1 MDQMAS
7 REQIELMAHLMR
19 RAGFGASRA
28 EIERRADSGYEET
41 VEELLRPED
50 QPEVDM
56 ALFLRYHPAAERSSS
71 LPNSQLNWLYRMV
84 NTQRPLEEKMAL
96 FWHHVFA
103 TGYDKVE
110 SPAEMLDQIGMF
122 RESGMGNYEELL
134 VKLARNPTMIF
145 WLDNNENHRRAPN
158 ENWGRELLELFAM
171 GVGGYTEDDVKECAR
186 AFTGWTIGYKIHWL
200 LWGPHL
206 WPFEYHPEDH
216 DNGAKKFLGHE
227 GNFNGGDIIDVIVRQ
242 PMTARFV
249 ARHLYNFFVA
259 DEPQVPAWPF
269 EAPKDPAAIDTLA
282 RVFVE
287 SGLEVKPVLRVLFN
301 SEFFKEATY
310 RKVRSPAEVVAG
322 TLRVTGDLHGPDP
335 TWPEVATEPDNMGQA
350 LMNPPSVE
358 GWHTGREWINSGAL
372 VNRVNFVSER
382 VRNTDLPGVKDIVD
396 HVAASNR
403 STMTPDELVVQCL
416 DLVGPLHVRPDTR
429 AELVAQAELDGPV
442 SWESEQD
449 FQESSR
455 RVGDLLALIAGT
467 REYQMG

>member
-1 MDQMAS
+1 MAN
-7 REQIELMAHLMR
+7 REQIDLMAHLMR
-19 RAGFGASRA
+19 RAGFGAPRA
-28 EIERRADSGYEET
+28 EIERRADVGYAET
-41 VEELLRPED
+41 VEELLSPED

-56 ALFLRYHPAAERSSS
+56 ALFLRYHPGAERSNVLAS
-71 LPNSQLNWLYRMV
+71 SQLNWLYRMV

-110 SPAEMLDQIGMF
+110 SPVEMLDQIEMF
-122 RESGMGNYEELL
+122 RQDGMGNYEELL
-134 VKLARNPTMIF
+134 AKLARNPTMIF

-216 DNGAKKFLGHE
+216 DNDAKSFLGHH
-227 GNFNGGDIIDVIVRQ
+227 GNFNGDDIIDVIVRQ
-242 PMTARFV
+242 PMMARFV
-249 ARHLYNFFVA
+249 ARHLYNFFIA
-259 DEPQVPAWPF
+259 DEPPVPAWPF
-269 EAPKDPAAIDTLA
+269 EPPKDPAAIDTLA
-282 RVFVE
+282 HAFVE
-287 SGLEVKPVLRVLFN
+287 AGLEMKPVLRVLFN
-301 SEFFKEATY
+301 SDFFKEATY

-335 TWPEVATEPDNMGQA
+335 AWTEVANAPGNMGQA

-382 VRNTDLPGVKDIVD
+382 VRNTDLPGVKDIVAR
-396 HVAASNR
+396 VASSNG
-403 STMTPDELVVQCL
+403 SSMTPDELVAQCL
-416 DLVGPLHVRPDTR
+416 DLVGSVEVKPQTR
-429 AELVAQAELDGPV
+429 DELVAQAGSAGPV
-442 SWESEQD
+442 SWESEKD
-449 FQESSR
+449 FEESSS